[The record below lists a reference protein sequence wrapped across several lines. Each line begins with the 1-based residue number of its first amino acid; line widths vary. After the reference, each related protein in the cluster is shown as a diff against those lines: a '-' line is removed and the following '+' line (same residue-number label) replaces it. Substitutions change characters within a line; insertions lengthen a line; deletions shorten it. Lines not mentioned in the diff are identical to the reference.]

1 VFCILRLCFFMLDF
15 VSSVLVKRLAGKS
28 ISEMTYFVSSDHKT
42 STLFFCSIYFVFLV
56 IDCQENTI
64 ANFTALIFALVVKCY
79 NEYVLCIS
87 AVVSGSAAEPW

>member
-1 VFCILRLCFFMLDF
+1 MFCILRLWFFMLDF

-28 ISEMTYFVSSDHKT
+28 ISEMTYFVSGDHKT
-42 STLFFCSIYFVFLV
+42 FTLFFAVYILFFLV